1 MANRTRRR
9 SYRAWKQ
16 IWYSNPSTQPNMS
29 VETTDAGLSM
39 YVSWNG
45 ATNVS
50 SWSALG
56 GASEN
61 SLAPI
66 ANASRSG
73 FETVIDATSSGN
85 AFVSVAA
92 LDASVS
98 IATAYAFRM

>member
-1 MANRTRRR
+1 
-9 SYRAWKQ
+9 
-16 IWYSNPSTQPNMS
+16 MS
-29 VETTDAGLSM
+29 VKTTEAGLAM

-50 SWSALG
+50 SWSAMG
-56 GASEN
+56 GPSESN
-61 SLAPI
+61 LSPI

-73 FETVIDATSSGN
+73 FETIINATAN

-98 IATAYAFRM
+98 SAYDSAHAAQTESFHRALVSAPVQFGT